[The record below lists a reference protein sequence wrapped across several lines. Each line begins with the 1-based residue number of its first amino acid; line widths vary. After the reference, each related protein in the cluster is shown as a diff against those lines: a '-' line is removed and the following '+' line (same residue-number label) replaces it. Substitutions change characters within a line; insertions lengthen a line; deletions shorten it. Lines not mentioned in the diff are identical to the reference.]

1 MFNRRK
7 FIRQSLL
14 SAGAVMA
21 SNSLLAFANEENALQ
36 QLTILHTNDVHSR
49 LEPFAMDGS
58 KNQGLGGV
66 AARAALIESIR
77 NSSKETLLLDAGD
90 IFQGTPFFNMYKGE
104 LEMKAMKMMGY
115 EAITIGNHDFDLGMD
130 NFVTQWQHAK
140 FPVLNCNYGL
150 SNTPLENIIEPYKIF
165 KKGKLK
171 IGVTGV
177 GIHLDGLVPA
187 NLFGNTQYLD
197 PIQNV
202 NNIAYKLNKEEQC
215 DLVICLS
222 HLGYSYKEDSNKMC
236 DIILAKESENID
248 LIIGGHTHTFLD
260 KPDVYK
266 NKIGK
271 EVLVN
276 QVGWAGIMLGR
287 LDYEFSKSGH
297 KNNKQTDAILIK
309 GK

>member
-1 MFNRRK
+1 MYNRRK
-7 FIRQSLL
+7 FIRQSVF
-14 SAGAVMA
+14 SAGAIMA
-21 SNSLLAFANEENALQ
+21 SNSLFALADNENSLQ

-58 KNQGLGGV
+58 KYQGLGGV
-66 AARAALIESIR
+66 AARAALIEDIKK
-77 NSSKETLLLDAGD
+77 SSAQTLLLDAGD
-90 IFQGTPFFNMYKGE
+90 IFQGTPFFNLFKGE
-104 LEMKAMKMMGY
+104 PEMKAMKMMGY
-115 EAITIGNHDFDLGMD
+115 EAVTLGNHDFDLGME
-130 NFVTQWQHAK
+130 NIATQWQHGG
-140 FPVLNCNYGL
+140 FPVLNCNYGV
-150 SNTPLENIIEPYKIF
+150 SNTPLESIVEPYKIF

-177 GIHLDGLVPA
+177 GIHLEGLVPDK
-187 NLFGNTQYLD
+187 LFGNTQYLD
-197 PIQNV
+197 PIQNA
-202 NNIAYKLNKEEQC
+202 NKIAFKLKKEEQC

-222 HLGYSYKEDSNKMC
+222 HLGYSYKEDANKVC

-260 KPDVYK
+260 KPEVYK
-266 NKIGK
+266 NKMGK

-287 LDYEFSKSGH
+287 LDYDFSKSGH
-297 KNNKQTDAILIK
+297 KNLAKSDALLIK

>member
-202 NNIAYKLNKEEQC
+202 NNIAYKLKKEEQC